1 VYQVGQLLYLL
12 FTAKQRILPARI
24 AEELTKKTLTGES
37 TKYTVEI
44 PGKAELIDLDSIA
57 AEIYT
62 DGEHLKGDLLD
73 RASQAIT
80 KMINTADE
88 VSEKTFGDFLNST
101 DLVKN
106 FPTPPTVSSIPPPKE
121 VGTDA
126 KIKVDLGNGKTANL
140 KLPPG
145 L

>member
-1 VYQVGQLLYLL
+1 MYQVGQLLYLL
-12 FTAKQRILPARI
+12 FTTKQKILPARI

-57 AEIYT
+57 AEIYM
-62 DGEHLKGDLLD
+62 DGEHLKKDLLD
-73 RASQAIT
+73 RASQAIA
-80 KMINTADE
+80 KMINAADE
-88 VSEKTFGDFLNST
+88 ASEKTFGDFLSST
-101 DLVKN
+101 NLVKN
-106 FPTPPTVSSIPPPKE
+106 FPPPEPVSSDSPAKE
-121 VGTDA
+121 LEAGA
-126 KIKVDLGNGKTANL
+126 QIKVDLGNGKSANL